1 MKKILLFTLIGLILN
16 VHNTQAQKN
25 TGGAVAIA
33 AAGAIVGAVA
43 AGIAIERYKEQMELY
58 ATEYLLESQDDAN
71 KFELSIIDFEG
82 VKSSDLSNVSI
93 INFGVR
99 LRLTNEANLYE
110 NKVLMMFLSRGW
122 LTEFGVDVTR
132 VKWKLLAT
140 EEWDNIFFTYIEL
153 ASPVKLANK
162 NTLPIYKEAPKS
174 NYLDNGNFIVHRNSS
189 GIAETFQKSSE
200 TTKIG
205 LGKLSGS
212 EFQYLSTLKSNE
224 GKFVLA
230 FPLTQF
236 NGDTYLLKDFS
247 PEFKVIYNERTMGLF
262 IKSLDRLVQLQ
273 RSTVNLIHSY
283 LH

>member
-1 MKKILLFTLIGLILN
+1 MKKIILFTLIGLILN
-16 VHNTQAQKN
+16 VHNIQAQKN

-33 AAGAIVGAVA
+33 AAGAIAGAVA

-58 ATEYLLESQDDAN
+58 ATEHLLESQDDVK

-99 LRLTNEANLYE
+99 QTNEANLQE

-140 EEWDNIFFTYIEL
+140 DEWDNIFFTYIEL

-162 NTLPIYKEAPKS
+162 NTLPIYKETPKS

-212 EFQYLSTLKSNE
+212 EFQYFSTLKSIE
-224 GKFVLA
+224 GKFELA

-262 IKSLDRLVQLQ
+262 IKSLDRLVQIK
-273 RSTVNLIHSY
+273 RSTVNLIHTF

>member
-1 MKKILLFTLIGLILN
+1 MKKLLLFILIGLILN

-25 TGGAVAIA
+25 AGAVAVV
-33 AAGAIVGAVA
+33 AGAIAGAVA
-43 AGIAIERYKEQMELY
+43 AELAIERYKEQMELY
-58 ATEYLLESQDDAN
+58 ATEHLLKSLDGVK

-82 VKSSDLSNVSI
+82 VAASDLSNISI

-99 LRLTNEANLYE
+99 LTNEANLQE

-122 LTEFGVDVTR
+122 VTEYGIDVTR

-153 ASPVKLANK
+153 ASPVKLTDK
-162 NTLPIYKEAPKS
+162 NTLPIYKETENK
-174 NYLDNGNFIVHRNSS
+174 NYLDNGNFIVHRNSL
-189 GIAETFQKSSE
+189 GNTEAYQKSSE

-205 LGKLSGS
+205 LGKLTGS
-212 EFQYLSTLKSNE
+212 EFKYLSTLKSNE
-224 GKFVLA
+224 GKFELA

-262 IKSLDRLVQLQ
+262 IKSLDRLVQIQ
-273 RSTVNLIHSY
+273 RSTVNLIHAF

>member
-1 MKKILLFTLIGLILN
+1 MKKILFFILIGLILN

-25 TGGAVAIA
+25 ANVAV
-33 AAGAIVGAVA
+33 AAGAIIGGAVVT
-43 AGIAIERYKEQMELY
+43 GLAIERYKEQMELY
-58 ATEYLLESQDDAN
+58 ATEHLLESQDN
-71 KFELSIIDFEG
+71 VKKFELSIIDFEG

-99 LRLTNEANLYE
+99 LTNEANLQE

-122 LTEFGVDVTR
+122 LTEYGVDVTR

-140 EEWDNIFFTYIEL
+140 DEWDNIFFTYIEL

-162 NTLPIYKEAPKS
+162 NTLPIYKETPKS
-174 NYLDNGNFIVHRNSS
+174 NYLDNGNFFVHRNSS
-189 GIAETFQKSSE
+189 GIAKTYQKSTE

-205 LGKLSGS
+205 LGKLTGS
-212 EFQYLSTLKSNE
+212 EFQYLSTMNSNE
-224 GKFVLA
+224 GKYEFA

-247 PEFKVIYNERTMGLF
+247 PEFKVIYNERTIGLF
-262 IKSLDRLVQLQ
+262 IKSLDRLVQIQ
-273 RSTVNLIHSY
+273 RSTVNLINAF

>member
-1 MKKILLFTLIGLILN
+1 
-16 VHNTQAQKN
+16 
-25 TGGAVAIA
+25 
-33 AAGAIVGAVA
+33 
-43 AGIAIERYKEQMELY
+43 MELY
-58 ATEYLLESQDDAN
+58 ATEHLLESQYDVK

-99 LRLTNEANLYE
+99 LTKETNSYSE

-122 LTEFGVDVTR
+122 VTEYGIDVTR
-132 VKWKLLAT
+132 VKWKLLST
-140 EEWDNIFFTYIEL
+140 DEWDNIFFTYIEL

-162 NTLPIYKEAPKS
+162 NTLPIYKETPKS

-212 EFQYLSTLKSNE
+212 EFQYFSTLKSIE
-224 GKFVLA
+224 GKFELA

-262 IKSLDRLVQLQ
+262 IKSLDRLVQIK
-273 RSTVNLIHSY
+273 RSTVNLIHTF

>member
-1 MKKILLFTLIGLILN
+1 MKKIILVTLIGLILN
-16 VHNTQAQKN
+16 VHNTKAQKN
-25 TGGAVAIA
+25 
-33 AAGAIVGAVA
+33 AGAAVAVA
-43 AGIAIERYKEQMELY
+43 AVGAITAAVASGLAIERYKEQMELY
-58 ATEYLLESQDDAN
+58 ATENLLKSLDGVK
-71 KFELSIIDFEG
+71 KFELSLIDFEG
-82 VKSSDLSNVSI
+82 VAASDLSNVSI

-99 LRLTNEANLYE
+99 LTNEANLQE

-122 LTEFGVDVTR
+122 VTEYGIDVTR

-140 EEWDNIFFTYIEL
+140 DEWDNIFFTYIEL
-153 ASPVKLANK
+153 ASPVKLTDK
-162 NTLPIYKEAPKS
+162 NNLPIYKETENK

-200 TTKIG
+200 TAKIG
-205 LGKLSGS
+205 LGKLSGA

-224 GKFVLA
+224 GKFELA

-262 IKSLDRLVQLQ
+262 IKSLDRLVQIQ
-273 RSTVNLIHSY
+273 RSTVNLIHAF

>member
-1 MKKILLFTLIGLILN
+1 MKKILYFTLIGLIIN

-25 TGGAVAIA
+25 AGVAV
-33 AAGAIVGAVA
+33 AAGAIVGAVV
-43 AGIAIERYKEQMELY
+43 AGLAIERYKEQMELY
-58 ATEYLLESQDDAN
+58 ATEHLLESQDN
-71 KFELSIIDFEG
+71 VKKFELSIIDFEG

-99 LRLTNEANLYE
+99 LTNEANLQE

-122 LTEFGVDVTR
+122 LTEYGVDVTR

-140 EEWDNIFFTYIEL
+140 DEWDNIFFTYIEL

-162 NTLPIYKEAPKS
+162 NTLPIYKETLKS

-212 EFQYLSTLKSNE
+212 EFQYLSTLKSSE

-262 IKSLDRLVQLQ
+262 IKSLDRLVQIQ
-273 RSTVNLIHSY
+273 RSTVNLIHAF

>member
-25 TGGAVAIA
+25 AGIAVA
-33 AAGAIVGAVA
+33 AAGAIVSAVA
-43 AGIAIERYKEQMELY
+43 AGLAIERYKEQMELY
-58 ATEYLLESQDDAN
+58 ATEHLLESQYDVK

-99 LRLTNEANLYE
+99 LTKETNSYSE

-122 LTEFGVDVTR
+122 VTEYGIDVTR
-132 VKWKLLAT
+132 VKWKLLST
-140 EEWDNIFFTYIEL
+140 DEWDNIFFTYIEL
-153 ASPVKLANK
+153 TSPVKLTDK
-162 NTLPIYKEAPKS
+162 NTLPIYKETENK

-189 GIAETFQKSSE
+189 GITKTYQKLTE
-200 TTKIG
+200 TTNIG
-205 LGKLSGS
+205 LGKLIGN

-224 GKFVLA
+224 GKFELA

-247 PEFKVIYNERTMGLF
+247 PEFKVIYNEKTMGLY
-262 IKSLDRLVQLQ
+262 IKSLNRLVQIQ
-273 RSTVNLIHSY
+273 RSTVNLIHSF

>member
-1 MKKILLFTLIGLILN
+1 MKKILLFTLIALILN
-16 VHNTQAQKN
+16 VQNTQAQKN
-25 TGGAVAIA
+25 AAAAV
-33 AAGAIVGAVA
+33 AAGAILGAVA

-58 ATEYLLESQDDAN
+58 ATEHLLESQNDVK

-99 LRLTNEANLYE
+99 LTNEANLQE

-122 LTEFGVDVTR
+122 LTEFGVDITR
-132 VKWKLLAT
+132 VKWKLLST
-140 EEWDNIFFTYIEL
+140 DEWDNIFFTYIEL
-153 ASPVKLANK
+153 ASPIKLTDK
-162 NTLPIYKEAPKS
+162 NTLPIYKATENK
-174 NYLDNGNFIVHRNSS
+174 NYLDNGNFIVHRNSL
-189 GIAETFQKSSE
+189 GNTEAYQKSPE

-205 LGKLSGS
+205 LGRLSGR
-212 EFQYLSTLKSNE
+212 EFQYLSTLNSNE
-224 GKFVLA
+224 GKFELA

-262 IKSLDRLVQLQ
+262 IKSLDRLVQIQ
-273 RSTVNLIHSY
+273 RSTVNLIHTF

>member
-25 TGGAVAIA
+25 AGIAVA

-43 AGIAIERYKEQMELY
+43 AGLAIERYKEQMELY
-58 ATEYLLESQDDAN
+58 ATEHLLESQYDVK

-99 LRLTNEANLYE
+99 LTKETNSYSE

-122 LTEFGVDVTR
+122 VTEYGIDVTR
-132 VKWKLLAT
+132 VKWKLLST
-140 EEWDNIFFTYIEL
+140 DEWDNIFFTYIEL
-153 ASPVKLANK
+153 TSPVKLTDK
-162 NTLPIYKEAPKS
+162 NTLPIYKETENK

-189 GIAETFQKSSE
+189 GITKTYQKLTE

-205 LGKLSGS
+205 LGKLTGS
-212 EFQYLSTLKSNE
+212 EFEYLNTLKSNE
-224 GKFVLA
+224 GKFELA
-230 FPLTQF
+230 IPLTQF

-247 PEFKVIYNERTMGLF
+247 PEFKVIYNEKTMGLY
-262 IKSLDRLVQLQ
+262 IKSLNRLVQIQ
-273 RSTVNLIHSY
+273 RSTVNLIHAF

>member
-1 MKKILLFTLIGLILN
+1 MKKIILFTLIGLILN

-25 TGGAVAIA
+25 AGIAI

-43 AGIAIERYKEQMELY
+43 AGLAIERYKEQMELY

-99 LRLTNEANLYE
+99 LTNEANLQE
-110 NKVLMMFLSRGW
+110 DKVLMMFLSRGW

-140 EEWDNIFFTYIEL
+140 DEWDNIFFTYIKL
-153 ASPVKLANK
+153 ASQVKLTDK
-162 NTLPIYKEAPKS
+162 NALPIYKETERK
-174 NYLDNGNFIVHRNSS
+174 NYMDNGNFIIHRNSS
-189 GIAETFQKSSE
+189 DIAGVFQKSSE
-200 TTKIG
+200 SFKIG
-205 LGKLSGS
+205 IGKLSGND
-212 EFQYLSTLKSNE
+212 FQYLSTEKSAE
-224 GKFVLA
+224 GKYELA
-230 FPLTQF
+230 FPLAQYDE
-236 NGDTYLLKDFS
+236 NTYLLKDFS
-247 PEFKVIYNERTMGLF
+247 PEFKVIYNEKTMGLY
-262 IKSLDRLVQLQ
+262 IKSLNRLVQLQ
-273 RSTVNLIHSY
+273 RSTVNLIHAF

>member
-1 MKKILLFTLIGLILN
+1 MKKIILFTLIGLILN

-25 TGGAVAIA
+25 AGIAI

-43 AGIAIERYKEQMELY
+43 VGLAIERYKEQMELY
-58 ATEYLLESQDDAN
+58 ATEHLLESNDDVK

-99 LRLTNEANLYE
+99 LTNEANLQE

-132 VKWKLLAT
+132 VKWKLLST
-140 EEWDNIFFTYIEL
+140 DEWDNIFFTYIEL

-162 NTLPIYKEAPKS
+162 NTLPIYKETLKS

-189 GIAETFQKSSE
+189 GIAETFKKSFE

-212 EFQYLSTLKSNE
+212 EFQYLNTLKSIE
-224 GKFVLA
+224 GKFELA

-247 PEFKVIYNERTMGLF
+247 SEFKVIYNERTMGLF
-262 IKSLDRLVQLQ
+262 IKSLDRLVQIK
-273 RSTVNLIHSY
+273 RSTVNLIHAF

>member
-16 VHNTQAQKN
+16 VHNTHAQKN
-25 TGGAVAIA
+25 EAVAV
-33 AAGAIVGAVA
+33 AGAAIVGAVA
-43 AGIAIERYKEQMELY
+43 AGLAIERYKEQMELF
-58 ATEYLLESQDDAN
+58 ATEYLLESQNDVK

-99 LRLTNEANLYE
+99 LTNEANLQE

-132 VKWKLLAT
+132 VKWKLLST
-140 EEWDNIFFTYIEL
+140 DEWDNIFFTYIEL
-153 ASPVKLANK
+153 ASPVKLTDK
-162 NTLPIYKEAPKS
+162 NTLPIYKETENK
-174 NYLDNGNFIVHRNSS
+174 NYLDNGNFIVHRNSL
-189 GIAETFQKSSE
+189 GKTEAYQKSLE

-212 EFQYLSTLKSNE
+212 EFQYLNTLKSNE
-224 GKFVLA
+224 GKFELA
-230 FPLTQF
+230 FPLAQF

-262 IKSLDRLVQLQ
+262 IKSLDRLVQIQ
-273 RSTVNLIHSY
+273 RSTINLIHTF

>member
-1 MKKILLFTLIGLILN
+1 MKKILIFTLIGLILN

-25 TGGAVAIA
+25 AGIAV

-43 AGIAIERYKEQMELY
+43 VGLAIETYKEQMELY
-58 ATEYLLESQDDAN
+58 AAEHLLESQDYIK

-99 LRLTNEANLYE
+99 LTNEANLQE
-110 NKVLMMFLSRGW
+110 NNVLMMFLSRGW
-122 LTEFGVDVTR
+122 LTEFGVDVTK
-132 VKWKLLAT
+132 VKWKLLST

-153 ASPVKLANK
+153 ASPVKLNNK
-162 NTLPIYKEAPKS
+162 NTLPIYKETPKS
-174 NYLDNGNFIVHRNSS
+174 NYLDNGSFFVHRNSS
-189 GIAETFQKSSE
+189 GIAKTYQKSTE

-205 LGKLSGS
+205 LGNLTGS
-212 EFQYLSTLKSNE
+212 EFQYLSTSKSNE
-224 GKFVLA
+224 GKFELA
-230 FPLTQF
+230 FPLAQF

-247 PEFKVIYNERTMGLF
+247 SEFKVIYNERTMGLF

-273 RSTVNLIHSY
+273 RSTVNLIHDF